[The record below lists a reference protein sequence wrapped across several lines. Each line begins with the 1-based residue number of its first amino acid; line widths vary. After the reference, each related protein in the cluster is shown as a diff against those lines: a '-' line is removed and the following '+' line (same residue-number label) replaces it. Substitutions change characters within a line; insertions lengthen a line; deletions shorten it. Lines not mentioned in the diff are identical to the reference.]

1 MDIPVFSY
9 ILAIVIPYLLGS
21 ISFGILVS
29 KLLHKDDVRNHGS
42 GNAGTTN
49 ALRTYG
55 GKTAT
60 LVLVGDMLKGTLGA
74 YLGAIFIDQTWG
86 VYIGA
91 FAVIIGH
98 LFPVFFKF
106 KGGKGVATAAGT
118 LLIINPIL
126 VGVLVVPFLLILIG
140 TKYMSLASITVALG
154 YPVVTFLYNNIMV
167 KEGLLTTQDAFV
179 SLVMSALMGLL
190 VTFMHRAN
198 IKRLLTGT
206 ENKLGKKKKPE

>member
-1 MDIPVFSY
+1 M
-9 ILAIVIPYLLGS
+9 
-21 ISFGILVS
+21 
-29 KLLHKDDVRNHGS
+29 
-42 GNAGTTN
+42 
-49 ALRTYG
+49 
-55 GKTAT
+55 
-60 LVLVGDMLKGTLGA
+60 
-74 YLGAIFIDQTWG
+74 
-86 VYIGA
+86 YIGA